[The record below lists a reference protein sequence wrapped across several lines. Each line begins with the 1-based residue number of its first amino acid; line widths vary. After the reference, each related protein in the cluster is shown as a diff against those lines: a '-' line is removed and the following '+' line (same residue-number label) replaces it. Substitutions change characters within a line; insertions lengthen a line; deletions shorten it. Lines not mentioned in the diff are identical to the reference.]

1 MNRTVNTR
9 MKHFESKILLAIA
22 TVAAFSLSLI
32 SASPT
37 CAAPAKHPTATLPAA
52 LPAAGTAQPQQSAAA
67 DSDKTLAAMQDEL
80 DRSRQ
85 RLELTIAGASEPARP
100 YFIQYRILDLD
111 VHTIVA
117 EFGALIS
124 STSGRNRIM
133 SVDVRVGNYNLDSS
147 NFITDE
153 GFSGFLGS
161 TGTVGID
168 RDYDSLRQDLWL
180 ASDQAFKAAVE
191 NLSKKQA
198 FMSRLAKAPSI
209 PDFSPATP
217 TVVVEPLREPD
228 WTTRN
233 WEQEAKTVSAVM
245 RQFPQLYSSRV
256 TYHLIYT
263 TNYLLNSEGTKIRA
277 NRSLAAIEASLET
290 VSEDGMPLHNIIAV
304 YRQRPDQLPPADAVR
319 KSLQEAGEQLITLR
333 VSPPA
338 ADYDGPVLFEAPAA
352 GSLLAQ
358 MLGPSLS
365 GARGP
370 LAMQSSFDQLMDR
383 LGGRSEWTGKLGTRV
398 LPPGVSIVDDPTTKN
413 FAGQDLLGTYAV
425 DEEGTKAERV
435 QAVENGTLRNLLM
448 SRRPGPELIASNGH
462 GRAMYL
468 GDPRPLMSNLFFTST
483 EGQAPADLK
492 KKFLDACKQNGNKW
506 CIVVKEMDNPVL
518 GVREQDDLSD
528 LVMGAASGAASGD
541 RLPLLVYRVNV
552 DDGSESLIRGARLA
566 GLTLRAMRKIAG
578 VGTDATPFNFT
589 QSQQAGFSGTAL
601 AAFGSADSGVPA
613 TVITP
618 SLLFD
623 DVEVHGARG
632 EPVRLPLVPPPPM
645 N

>member
-1 MNRTVNTR
+1 MNSASSSHA
-9 MKHFESKILLAIA
+9 KHSDSKFIFAIALLAAFALALIPAIPA
-22 TVAAFSLSLI
+22 TGREPAGR
-32 SASPT
+32 P
-37 CAAPAKHPTATLPAA
+37 APAASH
-52 LPAAGTAQPQQSAAA
+52 PQQPVAA

-80 DRSRQ
+80 ERSRS
-85 RLELTIAGASEPARP
+85 RLELKIPDAVDPAHP

-124 STSGRNRIM
+124 STTGRNRIM
-133 SVDVRVGNYNLDSS
+133 SVDVRTGNYNLDSS

-180 ASDQAFKAAVE
+180 ATDQAFKAAVE

-209 PDFSPATP
+209 PDFSPAPP
-217 TVVVEPLREPD
+217 TVSVQPLSEPD

-233 WEQEAKTVSAVM
+233 WEQEARTVSAAL
-245 RQFPQLYSSRV
+245 RAFPQLHSSRV

-263 TNYLLNSEGTKIRA
+263 TSYLLNSEGTKIRA
-277 NRSLAAIEASLET
+277 NRSLAAIEASLDTE
-290 VSEDGMPLHNIIAV
+290 SDDGMALHNFLAV
-304 YRQRPDQLPPADAVR
+304 YRHRPDELPPADAVR
-319 KSLQEAGEQLITLR
+319 KDLEHAGEQLITLR
-333 VSPPA
+333 ASPPA

-358 MLGPSLS
+358 MLAPSLS

-370 LAMQSSFDQLMDR
+370 LAMQTAFDQLMDR

-398 LPPGVSIVDDPTTKN
+398 FPAGVSLVDDPTVKQV
-413 FAGQDLLGTYAV
+413 AGQDLLGSYAV
-425 DEEGTKAERV
+425 DEEGVKADHV
-435 QAVENGTLRNLLM
+435 QVVNNGLLLDFLM
-448 SRRPGPELIASNGH
+448 SRRPGPDLGRSNGH
-462 GRAMYL
+462 GRAAYL
-468 GDPRPLMSNLFFTST
+468 GDPRPMISNLFFTSSS
-483 EGQAPADLK
+483 GVSPDDLK
-492 KKFLDACKQNGNKW
+492 KKFMVACKQNGNKW
-506 CIVVKEMDNPVL
+506 CLIVRAMDNPVL
-518 GVREQDDLSD
+518 GVREQEDLSD
-528 LVMGAASGAASGD
+528 IVVGAASGAATGE

-552 DDGSESLIRGARLA
+552 DDGQESLIRGARLT
-566 GLTLRAMRKIAG
+566 GLTLRVMRNIAG
-578 VGTDATPFNFT
+578 VGSDATPFNFM

-613 TVITP
+613 TVVAP

>member
-1 MNRTVNTR
+1 MNRALNNQ
-9 MKHFESKILLAIA
+9 MKHFDSKVFPVIAIL
-22 TVAAFSLSLI
+22 AALSMI
-32 SASPT
+32 FAAPAA
-37 CAAPAKHPTATLPAA
+37 AAPAKHAAAPPAAA
-52 LPAAGTAQPQQSAAA
+52 LPSASTAQPQQSVAA

-85 RLELTIAGASEPARP
+85 RLELTIAGNSEPARP
-100 YFIQYRILDLD
+100 YYIQYRVLDLD

-147 NFITDE
+147 NFISDE

-180 ASDQAFKAAVE
+180 ATDQSFKSAVE

-198 FMSRLAKAPSI
+198 FMTRLAKAPSI

-217 TVVVEPLREPD
+217 AVSIDPLREPD

-233 WEQEAKTVSAVM
+233 LEQEAKTVSAVL
-245 RQFPQLYSSRV
+245 RQFPQLHSSRV

-263 TNYLLNSEGTKIRA
+263 TNYLLNTEGTKIRA
-277 NRSLAAIEASLET
+277 NRSLAAVEASLET
-290 VSEDGMPLHNIIAV
+290 ESDDGMRLHNFLAV
-304 YRQRPDQLPPADAVR
+304 YRQRPDQLPAADAVR
-319 KSLQEAGEQLITLR
+319 KDLQLAGEQLITLR

-398 LPPGVSIVDDPTTKN
+398 LPPGVSLVDDPTTKQ
-413 FAGQDLLGTYAV
+413 FAGQDLLGAYAV
-425 DEEGTKAERV
+425 DEEGVKGERV
-435 QAVENGTLRNLLM
+435 QIAENGTLRKLLM
-448 SRRPGPELIASNGH
+448 SRRPGPDLNMTNGH

-483 EGQAPADLK
+483 EGQSPADLK

-518 GVREQDDLSD
+518 GVREQDDLSEI
-528 LVMGAASGAASGD
+528 VMGAASGAASGD
-541 RLPLLVYRVNV
+541 RLPLLVYRVNP
-552 DDGSESLIRGARLA
+552 DDGSESLMRGARLA
-566 GLTLRAMRKIAG
+566 GLTLRAMRNIAG
-578 VGTDATPFNFT
+578 IGTDVTPFNFT

-613 TVITP
+613 TVIAP
-618 SLLFD
+618 SLLFN

-632 EPVRLPLVPPPPM
+632 EPGRLPLVPPPPL